1 MDFISILKCDIIQVS
16 ERIKKLFQK
25 EFKKAIA
32 DQNSAKNLPVPP
44 TSSAISQPYAE
55 SAVSIIP
62 SPPITESIMHTDNLR
77 RNKDNNK
84 DNYKDIT
91 SSSTCAATAPQV
103 AKTRTSISNRAVAVT
118 TSMQF
123 LGYELK
129 CNEILKALVRA
140 HII

>member
-1 MDFISILKCDIIQVS
+1 MDFISILKYDIIQVS

-62 SPPITESIMHTDNLR
+62 SPESIMHADNLR

-103 AKTRTSISNRAVAVT
+103 AKIRTSISNRAVAVT